1 MPELPEVE
9 TIRRGILPH
18 IIQQQ
23 VHQIIIR
30 QPKLRWRIPDN
41 LSQEFIQQTIQSV
54 TRRGKY
60 LLLTTQNGTAIIH
73 LGMSGRLRILSTTI
87 PAEKHDH
94 LDILFSGEKCL
105 RFTDP
110 RRFGAVLWTN
120 HNPEQHP
127 LLKNLG
133 PEPLSTKFNGNYLF
147 ALSRKKTTS
156 IKQFIMNADIVVGV
170 GNIYANEALFAAK
183 IHPRT
188 HAGKISKEK
197 YQLLARCIK
206 KILTLA
212 IKQGGTTLR
221 DFFNSDNKPG
231 YFSQKLKVY
240 GREGLHCIVCKTTL
254 KLIRITQRATVYCPQ
269 CQKQP
274 RRN

>member
-18 IIQQQ
+18 IIKQQ
-23 VHQIIIR
+23 VQQIIIR
-30 QPKLRWRIPDN
+30 QPKLRWRIPEN
-41 LSQEFIQQTIQSV
+41 LPQEFIQQTIQSV

-73 LGMSGRLRILSTTI
+73 LGMSGRLRILPATI

-94 LDILFSGEKCL
+94 VDILFSSEKCL

-120 HNPEQHP
+120 ENPEQHP

-133 PEPLSTKFNGNYLF
+133 PEPLTSKFNGNYLF
-147 ALSRKKTTS
+147 TTSRKKTTS

-197 YQLLARCIK
+197 YQLLAQCIK
-206 KILTLA
+206 KILMLA
-212 IKQGGTTLR
+212 IKRGGTTLR

-240 GREGLHCIVCKTTL
+240 GREDLPCVRCKTLL
-254 KLIRITQRATVYCPQ
+254 KLIRIAQRATVFCPQ
-269 CQKQP
+269 CQKQL
-274 RRN
+274 RRK

>member
-23 VHQIIIR
+23 VQQIVIR
-30 QPKLRWRIPDN
+30 QSKLRWRIPDD
-41 LSQEFIQQTIQSV
+41 LPQGFIAQTIKSV

-73 LGMSGRLRILSTTI
+73 LGMSGRLRIL
-87 PAEKHDH
+87 PAVTAPEKHDH
-94 LDILFSGEKCL
+94 FDILFGNQKCL

-110 RRFGAVLWTN
+110 RRFGALLWTKE
-120 HNPEQHP
+120 NPKHHV

-133 PEPLSTKFNGNYLF
+133 PEPLLTKFNGDYLF
-147 ALSRKKTTS
+147 MRSRNKTTTV
-156 IKQFIMNADIVVGV
+156 KQFIMDAEVVVGV

-183 IHPRT
+183 IHPLT
-188 HAGKISKEK
+188 KAGKISRKK
-197 YQLLARCIK
+197 YEALSTCIK
-206 KILTLA
+206 KILTIA

-221 DFFNSDNKPG
+221 DFYNSDNKPG

-240 GREGLHCIVCKTTL
+240 SREGSPCITCKTIL
-254 KLIRITQRATVYCPQ
+254 KLIRINQRATVYCSQ

-274 RRN
+274 KEN